1 MPKRSKIE
9 LAGLTAETLRRA
21 ERGDSST
28 KVRAWLKT
36 QGVEVGLNTVKS
48 FVCHRHGGTWQPAR
62 TKKARAQAKAEQLIA
77 TPIVEVVKPQ
87 PDDCPEVTEIRE
99 IAMDRVARGVATPG
113 DARVLEVALKA
124 AIAERMIKSGSV

>member
-48 FVCHRHGGTWQPAR
+48 FVCHRHGGTWRPAR
-62 TKKARAQAKAEQLIA
+62 TKKARAQARAEQIIA
-77 TPIVEVVKPQ
+77 APLVEVVLPN

-124 AIAERMIKSGSV
+124 AIAERMIKLGSV